1 MQRLVFSRKSNG
13 RQRPKF
19 PARDGLTDEQFN
31 VVMEKAVIRKK
42 AVLTNN

>member
-31 VVMEKAVIRKK
+31 AITEKGCNQEKGGSDI
-42 AVLTNN
+42 